1 MLKCSIC
8 LNDPKVIQD
17 TYIERVVLC
26 CEWSGRRKRRNKRRQ
41 RLPTLKAVSSAS
53 SIKYL
58 CTYHMPGKEGNTG
71 PVKTL
76 LQMQVT

>member
-26 CEWSGRRKRRNKRRQ
+26 CEWSGRRKRRNKRKDSTSLHS
-41 RLPTLKAVSSAS
+41 RLCPQLHPLNICAPIICQAK
-53 SIKYL
+53 
-58 CTYHMPGKEGNTG
+58 KEIQD
-71 PVKTL
+71 L
-76 LQMQVT
+76 LRLFCKRR